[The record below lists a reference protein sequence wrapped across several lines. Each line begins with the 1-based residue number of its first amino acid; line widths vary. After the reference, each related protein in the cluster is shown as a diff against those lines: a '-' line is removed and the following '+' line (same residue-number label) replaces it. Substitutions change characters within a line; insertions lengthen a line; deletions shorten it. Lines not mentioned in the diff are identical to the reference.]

1 MICKQDINALK
12 ADIGEKI
19 GQKIIVKGS
28 LGRSKSF
35 EKEATI
41 EKTYPNTFIVRYDEN
56 KRDVNYSYIDVLT
69 RVVEVDVFDG
79 KQYCPLIPPAM
90 EAKKVKEI
98 L

>member
-1 MICKQDINALK
+1 MKWFASKILTIWKRTF
-12 ADIGEKI
+12 GEKV
-19 GQKIIVKGS
+19 GQKIIVRGS

-56 KRDVNYSYIDVLT
+56 ERDVNYSYIDVLT

-79 KQYCPLIPPAM
+79 QQYNPLIPPTI
-90 EAKKVKEI
+90 EAKKV
-98 L
+98 